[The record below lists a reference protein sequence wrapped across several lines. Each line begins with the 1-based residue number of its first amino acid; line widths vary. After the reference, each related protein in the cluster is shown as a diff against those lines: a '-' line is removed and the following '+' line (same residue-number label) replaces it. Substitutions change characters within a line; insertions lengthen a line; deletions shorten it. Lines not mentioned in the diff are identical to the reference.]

1 MATAR
6 TFQFDADTVVEKFN
20 QILQMELAAVIYYT
34 EHSLMILRSRADSDR
49 SSIYIIVRHSSD

>member
-1 MATAR
+1 MATAT

-34 EHSLMILRSRADSDR
+34 EHSHDRRSRADSDR